1 MTDEDRRATTTAASD
16 HGLDEGRYLYCVVDL
31 RGSDAGRERDA
42 ERDVAAFDVAGVDDE
57 PVSIVTSTGE
67 RWDSGQTPERVEAG
81 IGAVVH
87 DCDELYDAA
96 DPRLLKR
103 WLVQHQRVVDEATAQ
118 FDTPIPFQ
126 FDTILRGGDAGV
138 GSWLESESETLRRA
152 LETVAGLC
160 EYRIVVG
167 RTEPIPTTAIVTE
180 DDELAA
186 LESRIDA
193 ASEGTAHLLKKQ
205 YERQLDSRRRERD
218 RQLVAGLEERLEP
231 LVATLQP
238 LDRRPSV
245 SLADVS
251 STTKAAG
258 GEESGTADGATDESA
273 KGDEVTDD
281 GEPVCRYAILAADD
295 AIDEVGS
302 LLDSVADRDG
312 ITVRFTGPWPPYSF
326 VPAFDEDSDEP
337 PRQTEVP

>member
-1 MTDEDRRATTTAASD
+1 MTDEDRRTTTTAAAD
-16 HGLDEGRYLYCVVDL
+16 HGLDEGRYLYCVVAL
-31 RGSDAGRERDA
+31 RGSDAGRERDTGR
-42 ERDVAAFDVAGVDDE
+42 EHDVASFDVAGVDDE

-67 RWDSGQTPERVEAG
+67 RWDGGQTPESVEAG
-81 IGAVVH
+81 IGAIVH
-87 DCDELYDAA
+87 DCEELYDAA

-126 FDTILRGGDAGV
+126 FDTILRGGDGGV
-138 GSWLESESETLRRA
+138 GSWLEAESETLRRA
-152 LETVAGLC
+152 LDTVAGLC

-167 RTEPIPTTAIVTE
+167 RTEPIPTAAIVTE

-186 LESRIDA
+186 LEPRIDA

-205 YERQLDSRRRERD
+205 YEQQLDSRRRERD

-251 STTKAAG
+251 STTEAG
-258 GEESGTADGATDESA
+258 SEDDAT
-273 KGDEVTDD
+273 GDEVTDD
-281 GEPVCRYAILAADD
+281 GEPICRYAVLASDD